1 MKKNRIRK
9 REVRVKGESETNRG
23 FPAFPK
29 PFLIVMGYMYSLNYF
44 LYLTVQFFHDS
55 FIISGVVYCQLSL
68 FCNVSLL
75 PLFLCSITSQA
86 SIVIAIIVFVYKRP
100 GWN

>member
-29 PFLIVMGYMYSLNYF
+29 PFLIVMGYMNSLIYF

-55 FIISGVVYCQLSL
+55 FIISGVVHCQLSL

-75 PLFLCSITSQA
+75 PLCSITSQA
-86 SIVIAIIVFVYKRP
+86 SIVIAIIVFVYKKPR
-100 GWN
+100 WN